1 MGKYLKLDTYVHEMI
16 QINLLKLYLLSQDV
30 RNWPFDKKSGKPN
43 NQNLKEEFGLLISSI
58 KKITFLLLENVP
70 HFLNLPHTFFYDQL
84 IATKSVVDSI
94 FTCNNISISVK
105 LKRILLRRKKV
116 YEYVEPVSVCMK
128 YLIGILPSKLRFRV

>member
-1 MGKYLKLDTYVHEMI
+1 M
-16 QINLLKLYLLSQDV
+16 
-30 RNWPFDKKSGKPN
+30 
-43 NQNLKEEFGLLISSI
+43 I
-58 KKITFLLLENVP
+58 KKIFLPL
-70 HFLNLPHTFFYDQL
+70 TFFYDQL

-128 YLIGILPSKLRFRV
+128 YLIGILPSNLRFRV